1 MHVIS
6 HEPWADIMVSP
17 KSQSSAEPL
26 SPSCRIEVLEADNK
40 KTFRVQNAAGTPRRA
55 TIMGLAILA
64 AFAPQS
70 MLALLRRRPTALTLE
85 PYAKLSMATD
95 PARGSLQALA
105 IPKTSHVG
113 CVEQAGSL
121 PCIPAILPPKPL
133 KGYLAACLIIRDD
146 PDFPEWLSY
155 HRRLGVEAFY
165 IFDHNSTTPLQQLMP
180 DDSLKRGDVRYQYI
194 NDFPDADDTCPQMA
208 VFHECLQI
216 AQHHPWVAFIDV
228 DEYIV
233 PSPGMQYIPDFLRR
247 AEGHCALTLN
257 WRVLGS
263 SNHTRR
269 PLGGVLENYTK
280 CTTRDNHLSWWTKVV
295 ANPKL
300 VIDFMYVEN
309 SDLQG
314 PHKVACRNDTT
325 MVDEAMQPYNV
336 TVYQPVLTERLSLY
350 HFMIRS
356 REDYAIQMARGSS
369 SGDLRDFAYF
379 DWVDGQTDEDCFG
392 ARNMTRFMG

>member
-1 MHVIS
+1 MF
-6 HEPWADIMVSP
+6 SP
-17 KSQSSAEPL
+17 KSHCSAAPP
-26 SPSCRIEVLEADNK
+26 SPSCRNAVLETDKK
-40 KTFRVQNAAGTPRRA
+40 KTPRVQSPEGTPRRA
-55 TIMGLAILA
+55 IIMGLAILA

-85 PYAKLSMATD
+85 PYANLTMATD
-95 PARGSLQALA
+95 AARGSLQALA
-105 IPKTSHVG
+105 IPNTSHVG

-121 PCIPAILPPKPL
+121 PCIPPILPPKPL

-180 DDSLKRGDVRYQYI
+180 DDSLRRGDVHYQYV
-194 NDFPDADDTCPQMA
+194 NDFPDTNDTCPQMA

-233 PSPGMQYIPDFLRR
+233 PSPGMPPFPDFLRQ

-263 SNHTRR
+263 GNHTSR

-280 CTTRDNHLSWWTKVV
+280 CTARENPLSWWTKVV

-314 PHKVACRNDTT
+314 QHKVACRNGTR

-356 REDYAIQMARGSS
+356 REDYAIRMARGAS
-369 SGDLRDFAYF
+369 SGVSRDFAVF
-379 DWVDGQTDEDCFG
+379 DWIDGQTNEDCFG
-392 ARNMTRFMG
+392 ARNIARLMG